1 MNIIINALSAKV
13 GGGKTYLYNLLA
25 IFNDLAQGTDVKIY
39 VFGYSDLQHFQSEHV
54 VVIKNRFPTYH
65 PVARLFWE
73 ALVLPFWIRKLKADV
88 LFCPGGTVN
97 TWGVGSC
104 KIVTMFRNMLP
115 FDARS
120 LESTQSPKI
129 ILKNFLLRNTM
140 LRSMARADMVIFI
153 ADYPRRVVEKL
164 IKVKRSVTIPH
175 GISQSFQVANTPVER
190 PSLPFDGKFILYV
203 SRFEFYKRHLEL
215 VKAYE
220 LLDPA
225 LRSEYKLLI
234 VGGMDTPSGEAVSA
248 YVTKHQLQDQ
258 VCLLGDYPYLE
269 MPALYKHASLF
280 AFMSAC
286 ENCPN
291 ILLEAM
297 GSGVPILCSNY
308 QPMPE
313 FGAQSVMFVNPDEP
327 AAISLQM
334 TQLLASPMLLNDYA
348 KKAESRAGDFLWET
362 TARRTWHTLR
372 DMTAL

>member
-13 GGGKTYLYNLLA
+13 GGGKTYLFNLLA
-25 IFNDLAQGTDVKIY
+25 IFNQLALGTDVKIF
-39 VFGYSDLQHFQSEHV
+39 VFGYDDLQEFQSEHV
-54 VVIKNRFPTYH
+54 VLIKNRFPTYH

-73 ALVLPFWIRKLKADV
+73 VLVLPFWIRKLKADV
-88 LFCPGGTVN
+88 LFCPGGMVN
-97 TWGVGSC
+97 TWGVGRC

-115 FDARS
+115 FDAAS
-120 LESTQSPKI
+120 LQATQSWRL
-129 ILKNFLLRNTM
+129 ILKNFLLKSAM

-164 IKVKRSVTIPH
+164 IDVKRGVTIPH
-175 GISQSFQVANTPVER
+175 GISASFQVAELPMAR
-190 PSLPFDGKFILYV
+190 PSLPFEGKFILYV

-215 VKAYE
+215 VQAYE

-225 LRSEYKLLI
+225 LRSQYRLLI
-234 VGGMDTPSGEAVSA
+234 VGAMDTPSGETVRQYIQDHHLS
-248 YVTKHQLQDQ
+248 DQ
-258 VCLLGDYPYLE
+258 VCLLGDYPYVE

-280 AFMSAC
+280 VFMSAC

-297 GSGVPILCSNY
+297 GGGVPILCSNY

-313 FGAQSVMFVNPDEP
+313 FGARSVVFVNPDVP
-327 AAISLQM
+327 ASIAAHM
-334 TQLLASPMLLNDYA
+334 TQLLADPLLLQDYA
-348 KKAESRAGDFLWET
+348 QRAQSRAADFSWDT

-372 DMTAL
+372 EMASS